1 MKKNKISNFNIT
13 TKKTSEV
20 INVMFSRLNVKER
33 ERILNMIDHFIMTEL
48 NVSKKDIPWL
58 NAKKS
63 NMEGITHFL
72 DLMRLGYAKLL
83 DHSEKNFIKKIH

>member
-1 MKKNKISNFNIT
+1 MKKSKISNFDIT

-48 NVSKKDIPWL
+48 NISKKDIPWL

-83 DHSEKNFIKKIH
+83 DHSEKKFIKRIH

>member
-48 NVSKKDIPWL
+48 NISKKDIPWL

>member
-1 MKKNKISNFNIT
+1 MKKSKISNFDIT

-48 NVSKKDIPWL
+48 NIPKKDIPWL

-83 DHSEKNFIKKIH
+83 DHSEKKFIKRIH

>member
-1 MKKNKISNFNIT
+1 MKKSKISNFDIT
-13 TKKTSEV
+13 TQKTSEV

-83 DHSEKNFIKKIH
+83 DHSEKKFIKRIH

>member
-83 DHSEKNFIKKIH
+83 DHSEKKFIKRIH